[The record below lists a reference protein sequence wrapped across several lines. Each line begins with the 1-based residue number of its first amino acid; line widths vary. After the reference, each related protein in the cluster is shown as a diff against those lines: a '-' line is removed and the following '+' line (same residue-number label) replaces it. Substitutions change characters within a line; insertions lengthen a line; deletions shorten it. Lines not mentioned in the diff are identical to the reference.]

1 MIFRKQDD
9 TGFISFDSG
18 DRPLSDFRTSA
29 VLEVMP
35 WRRAG
40 EPLHCGRAEVCY
52 DDSALYVRMR
62 AYETDIIASRRAFG
76 EPVCRD
82 SCLEF
87 FFAPV
92 PGSNAY
98 FNFEVN
104 PLATMY
110 VGFSPSGTREGS
122 RLLPDPDI
130 RDNAFFSASARFI
143 PGGWEVSY
151 AIPYAFIRRYA
162 PEYKTPQSGE
172 ILRCNFYTC
181 CDDAKEPYYSVW
193 HTVDAPAPDYH
204 RPESFGALVF
214 E

>member
-9 TGFISFDSG
+9 TGFISFDNG

-193 HTVDAPAPDYH
+193 HTVDATAPDYH

>member
-1 MIFRKQDD
+1 MIFRKKHD
-9 TGFISFDSG
+9 TGFVS
-18 DRPLSDFRTSA
+18 LNASDVCRDGFRTSA

-40 EPLHCGRAEVCY
+40 EPLHCGRAELSY
-52 DDSALYVRMR
+52 DDTALYVRMR
-62 AYETDIIASRRAFG
+62 AYETELIATRRAFG

-87 FFAPV
+87 FFAPE
-92 PGSNAY
+92 PHKNAY

-110 VGFSPSGTREGS
+110 VGFSPAGTRADS
-122 RLLPDPDI
+122 RLLTDPDI
-130 RDNAFFSASARFI
+130 RDNSFFSASARRI
-143 PGGWEVSY
+143 AGGWEVSY
-151 AIPYAFIRRYA
+151 AIPYGFIRRYV
-162 PEYKTPQSGE
+162 PEYKTPQPGK

-181 CDDAKEPYYSVW
+181 CDDAAEPYYSVW
-193 HTVDAPAPDYH
+193 HFIDAPAPDYH